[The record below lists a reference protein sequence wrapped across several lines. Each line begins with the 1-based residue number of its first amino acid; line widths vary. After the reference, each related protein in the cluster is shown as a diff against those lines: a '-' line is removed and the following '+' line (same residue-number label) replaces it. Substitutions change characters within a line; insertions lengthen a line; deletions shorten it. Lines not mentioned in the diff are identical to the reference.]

1 MSTDGSPGEL
11 AGGRRALQAERAL
24 LSSSAIRALAE
35 ERWNRKRPWLDW
47 PLIIAFVLAM
57 TALFAPIVAG
67 HVAVLPV
74 DSIAAQTIRA
84 ERSVSAID
92 EEATQL
98 KREQA
103 AAAVRPQFDH
113 EPEALI
119 ARRGQVSAAFET
131 LVERRGQRDLAT
143 DQRRAK
149 FETELGS
156 PVNAAVFERIEA
168 LDDPTEAGAA
178 LAFFLDP
185 LLNRMIV
192 ADRAL
197 LPQLGAIELRRA
209 DQPNPLPLF
218 DLGTVLD
225 QEEAWRLMR
234 ARSADAPYGAARG
247 LRTWITETALAL
259 AKPNLKPNEV
269 ATSGLRSA
277 AAAAVE
283 PVMMRIGRGE
293 VIVREG
299 DRVSREDHARL
310 RALDEASSA
319 RLSWVDSVAFAALF
333 AGLIGLGGFFYA
345 RAREPLRFSRKT
357 AYLTLSST
365 LVAAV
370 SALAV
375 WFAGRALA
383 DVFALDPTMAAL
395 LSPVALGTVLVAL
408 LVNVRTS
415 LLVGITL
422 ALLLTYR
429 ADGGVWVAGYH
440 LIGVLVAGIM
450 AQRARQRVDL
460 LKLGLAVGLS
470 QAIASP
476 AVLTLGGAVPNVDYL
491 VAVAFGLVSGGLV
504 AVAAIGL
511 LPLFEHL
518 FDETTDFRLIE
529 LASLGHPTLKKLA
542 LHSPGTYHHSV
553 MIANLAE
560 AAAEAIGANGLKCR
574 VMALY
579 HDIGKAERPAY
590 FIENQRER
598 NIHDSLAPDV
608 SARIIFAH
616 ITDGIA
622 LARKHRLGRPVID
635 AITQHQGTTLLKAFH
650 QKALERAGRSETID
664 ESEFRYPGPKP
675 RTRESAIIMLG
686 DSVEAATRALKSPS
700 PAEVRVRVAKVIAE
714 KLADGQLSDCAL
726 TLGDLS
732 RVEEAFA
739 RVLVL
744 GVYHG
749 RIEYPPVRA
758 PLGAGIEAREDR
770 DEDQQHHDRGKNSG
784 WGVAERA
791 S

>member
-1 MSTDGSPGEL
+1 VTSEPTRGDNW
-11 AGGRRALQAERAL
+11 RALQAERAL

-35 ERWNRKRPWLDW
+35 ERWNRARPWLDW
-47 PLIIAFVLAM
+47 PLIAAFVLAM
-57 TALFAPIVAG
+57 TALFAPLSTG
-67 HVAVLPV
+67 HIAIPPA
-74 DSIAAQTIRA
+74 DSIASQTIRA
-84 ERSVSAID
+84 ERAVSVID
-92 EEATQL
+92 EAATAL

-103 AAAVRPQFDH
+103 ASAVRQQFNHD
-113 EPEALI
+113 PDALVARRAEVSAAFADLV
-119 ARRGQVSAAFET
+119 ARRGQSELTSEQKRARFE
-131 LVERRGQRDLAT
+131 A
-143 DQRRAK
+143 
-149 FETELGS
+149 ELGS
-156 PVNAAVFERIEA
+156 PVNASVFERLEA
-168 LDDPTEAGAA
+168 LPDPTEAGAA

-197 LPQLGAIELRRA
+197 LPRSGAIDLRRT
-209 DQPNPLPLF
+209 DQPNALPLY

-234 ARSADAPYGAARG
+234 ARAAEAPYGAAKG

-259 AKPNLKPNEV
+259 VKPNLRPDEATTSTMRV
-269 ATSGLRSA
+269 AASD
-277 AAAAVE
+277 AVD

-299 DRVSREDHARL
+299 DRVSPEDRARL
-310 RALDEASSA
+310 HALDEANAA
-319 RLSWVDSVAFAALF
+319 RLSWVDSVAFAALL
-333 AGLIGLGGFFYA
+333 AGLIGLGAYFYA
-345 RAREPLRFSRKT
+345 RAREPLRVSRKT

-365 LVAAV
+365 LAAAV

-383 DVFALDPTMAAL
+383 DLFQLDPTMAAL

-422 ALLLTYR
+422 ALLVTYR
-429 ADGGVWVAGYH
+429 ADAGIWVAGYH

-460 LKLGLAVGLS
+460 LKVGLAVGLS
-470 QAIASP
+470 QAVASP

-491 VAVAFGLVSGGLV
+491 IAVAFGLVSGGLV
-504 AVAAIGL
+504 AIAAIGL
-511 LPLFEHL
+511 LPLFEHV
-518 FDETTDFRLIE
+518 FDETTDFRLME

-553 MIANLAE
+553 MIANLTE

-590 FIENQRER
+590 FIENQRDG
-598 NIHDSLAPDV
+598 NIHDSLAPSV

-635 AITQHQGTTLLKAFH
+635 AITQHQGTTLLKAFY
-650 QKALERAGRSETID
+650 QKAVERAGGAESVD

-686 DSVEAATRALKSPS
+686 DSVEAATRALRNPS
-700 PAEVRVRVAKVIAE
+700 PAEVRTRVGRVIAD
-714 KLADGQLSDCAL
+714 KLEDGQLSDCAL
-726 TLGDLS
+726 TLGDLAK
-732 RVEEAFA
+732 VEEAFT

-758 PLGAGIEAREDR
+758 QAEIEAGGWQPADQEERRHDR
-770 DEDQQHHDRGKNSG
+770 DQSG
-784 WGVAERA
+784 GRGVAERA